1 MKILKYVLY
10 AILALI
16 VLYLLLG
23 FIKPEVGYGAEIVVD
38 KPVEE
43 AWAVSQDET
52 KYPEWLE
59 GFKSM
64 ELLSGDK
71 FQEGSTYKI
80 IVNPGDGQQDFEMIE
95 TLKSIKENESIEMEF
110 DADGMNFY
118 QTMSFNEADGKTTIK
133 TDSKVVGKGMMMRS
147 MFAMMEM
154 FGGGFTKQEV
164 KNMEALKKLINENTT
179 DYFPEPEVADSTI
192 MEAIMEEAAEQ

>member
-133 TDSKVVGKGMMMRS
+133 TDSKVVDKGMMMRS
-147 MFAMMEM
+147 MFAMM
-154 FGGGFTKQEV
+154 
-164 KNMEALKKLINENTT
+164 
-179 DYFPEPEVADSTI
+179 
-192 MEAIMEEAAEQ
+192 

>member
-1 MKILKYVLY
+1 MKLLKYVLY

-133 TDSKVVGKGMMMRS
+133 TDSKVLGKGMMMRS

-192 MEAIMEEAAEQ
+192 MEAIM

>member
-64 ELLSGDK
+64 ELLSGEK

-95 TLKSIKENESIEMEF
+95 TLKSIKENVSIEMEF

>member
-1 MKILKYVLY
+1 MKLLKYVLY

-133 TDSKVVGKGMMMRS
+133 TDSKVLGKGMMMRS

>member
-133 TDSKVVGKGMMMRS
+133 TDSKVVDKGMMMRS

-192 MEAIMEEAAEQ
+192 MEAIM

>member
-133 TDSKVVGKGMMMRS
+133 TDSKVLGKGMMMRS